1 MAIIDH
7 KGKIRGIA
15 GSVIFRGYRKKQIVQ
30 GKPKAYPLTAASIT
44 SSSEFGL
51 ISSAASAIRKAF
63 LPAYRYYDGPAVGR
77 VTSAV
82 SKCVRGAAGTVA
94 GERDLHD
101 GELSHLNGLEFNL
114 NNPLSAVLLVK
125 PQVERDIEGVVRVL
139 MPAMNLSKDL
149 KIPQSIKGKTYRV
162 KVRFLLTGF
171 NFRENYYEYI
181 DNQEISYQRDEKT
194 EAQTIEMRGTV
205 PSGCIL
211 VLSMS
216 LSFYSF
222 SDMDQELVLLNSV
235 ECSPCAIIGSW
246 KDTRV
251 IPLGQETSE
260 GPADTALRTS
270 MNYTGNRLLAD
281 LPNKIVQQA
290 RSATY
295 PRQVLFKQ
303 TSDKSIT
310 HALIRNEKDDV
321 GIVAGKRVMF

>member
-1 MAIIDH
+1 MAIIDP

-15 GSVIFRGYRKKQIVQ
+15 GSVIFRGYGKKQIVQ

-51 ISSAASAIRKAF
+51 ISSAASTIRKAF

-77 VTSAV
+77 TTSAV
-82 SKCVRGAAGTVA
+82 SRCIRGSAGTVA

-101 GELSHLNGLEFNL
+101 GELSHLVGLEFNL
-114 NNPLSAVLLVK
+114 NNPLSAVLPVK
-125 PQVERDIEGVVRVL
+125 PQVEQDSSGKIQVM

-149 KIPQSIKGKTYRV
+149 KIPKSLNGKVYRV
-162 KVRFLLTGF
+162 KLRFLLTGF

-181 DNQEISYQRDEKT
+181 DNQEMSYDRYETT
-194 EAQTIEMRGTV
+194 ESQTIEMKGTV
-205 PSGCIL
+205 PSGCML

-246 KDTRV
+246 QGEGV
-251 IPLGQETSE
+251 IPLGQETQE
-260 GPADTALRTS
+260 LPNTVVRTAMS
-270 MNYTGNRLLAD
+270 YTGNRLLVE
-281 LPNKIVQQA
+281 LPGKIIQQA
-290 RSATY
+290 KCGGSLLKPQQETD
-295 PRQVLFKQ
+295 
-303 TSDKSIT
+303 T
-310 HALIRNEKDDV
+310 LISTKMKV
-321 GIVAGKRVMF
+321 GVDEDAGMIIGKRIGF

>member
-1 MAIIDH
+1 MAVIDH
-7 KGKIRGIA
+7 KGNIRGIA
-15 GSVIFRGYRKKQIVQ
+15 GSVIFRGYGKKNIVQ

-51 ISSAASAIRKAF
+51 ISSAALAIRKAF

-82 SKCVRGAAGTVA
+82 SKCIRGAAGTVA

-125 PQVERDIEGVVRVL
+125 PQVEQDFSGTIKVL
-139 MPAMNLSKDL
+139 MPAMNLSKDM
-149 KIPQSIKGKTYRV
+149 KIPTSLKGKAYRI

-171 NFRENYYEYI
+171 NFRENYYEYV
-181 DNQEISYQRDEKT
+181 DNQEISYDRDEKT
-194 EAQTIEMRGTV
+194 AERIIEMKGTV
-205 PSGCIL
+205 PSGCML

-246 KDTRV
+246 QAEAV
-251 IPLGQETSE
+251 IPLGQPILEVV
-260 GPADTALRTS
+260 DTAIRTC
-270 MNYTGNRLLAD
+270 MEYTGNWLLAE
-281 LPNKIVQQA
+281 LPNKIIQQA
-290 RSATY
+290 RKGTNSGNK
-295 PRQVLFKQ
+295 QVNGKVQLDTFS
-303 TSDKSIT
+303 TFPD
-310 HALIRNEKDDV
+310 HNELEMV
-321 GIVAGKRVMF
+321 IGKRVVF